1 MHPVQKKLTIVLWA
15 LAILAAGVFF
25 ASRMRQRPA
34 DVDMPVLEP
43 IGTVPEFALTNQD
56 GQTVTLDTL
65 RGQPWIADF
74 IFTRCGG
81 PCPIMTSKMAG
92 LQEKLPG
99 SIKLV
104 SFSVDPEFD
113 TPEVLKSYAKKFN
126 ADESRWHFLT
136 GTKDA
141 IFALARGMLL
151 VAIPA
156 NEANPIIHDERFLLV
171 DGLGQIR
178 GAYHSN
184 DPQEMKQ
191 LELDAQELAKESGT

>member
-25 ASRMRQRPA
+25 ASRLRQRPV

>member
-1 MHPVQKKLTIVLWA
+1 MHPVQKTLTIALWG
-15 LAILAAGVFF
+15 LAAVAIVTFIAARF
-25 ASRMRQRPA
+25 WQRPIEQ
-34 DVDMPVLEP
+34 DTPVLEP
-43 IGTVPEFALTNQD
+43 LGTVPEFALTNQD

-65 RGQPWIADF
+65 RGRPWIADF

-92 LQEKLPG
+92 MQEKLPEQ
-99 SIKLV
+99 ITLV

-113 TPEVLKSYAKKFN
+113 TPEVLKTYARKFN

-141 IFALARGMLL
+141 IFAQARGMLL

-156 NEANPIIHDERFLLV
+156 NESNAIIHDERFLLV

-191 LELDAQELAKESGT
+191 LQLDAQELAKESST

>member
-25 ASRMRQRPA
+25 ASRMRQRPV

>member
-1 MHPVQKKLTIVLWA
+1 MHPVQKKLTIALWA

-25 ASRMRQRPA
+25 ASRMRQRP
-34 DVDMPVLEP
+34 VELDMPVLEP

-141 IFALARGMLL
+141 IFAQARGMLL

-191 LELDAQELAKESGT
+191 LELDAQELAKESST